1 MPQGALV
8 VPGRYVVKLDV
19 DGVVRSQPLRI
30 FMDPRVQVAQPT
42 LERQYAMAHDV
53 ATLLD
58 RTYDA
63 RTRDLARKDAKDA
76 AALSRI
82 NGGLGFLIDLID
94 GADAPVPQGT
104 TEAYCAACGRRHS
117 AALGADKHAEPT
129 MRPIVF
135 QSMLEGVSHS

>member
-1 MPQGALV
+1 
-8 VPGRYVVKLDV
+8 VKLDV

-30 FMDPRVQVAQPT
+30 FMDPRVNVTQSA

-76 AALSRI
+76 AGLSRI
-82 NGGLGFLIDLID
+82 NGGLSFLIDLIE

-104 TEAYCAACGRRHS
+104 TQAYCTLRSQALS
-117 AALGADKHAEPT
+117 ALGSAVTRNP
-129 MRPIVF
+129 
-135 QSMLEGVSHS
+135 QCSQ

>member
-1 MPQGALV
+1 
-8 VPGRYVVKLDV
+8 
-19 DGVVRSQPLRI
+19 
-30 FMDPRVQVAQPT
+30 MDPRVQVSQQT

-63 RTRDLARKDAKDA
+63 RTRDLARKEAKDA
-76 AALSRI
+76 AALGRI

-104 TEAYCAACGRRHS
+104 TEAYCAARGQAL
-117 AALGADKHAEPT
+117 AALGGAILGNP
-129 MRPIVF
+129 F
-135 QSMLEGVSHS
+135 CHSDR